1 MMKSIAIIGS
11 TGSIGK
17 TSLKIYLQ
25 NKKNFD
31 LKCLAANS
39 NLKKLLNQ
47 KKKYK
52 PTYSFLINKNI
63 TNKSLIDKDQFINKF
78 QKKKI
83 DFIISG
89 LGGYEAININ
99 FDLLKVCKNLLIAN
113 KETIICGG
121 EIFLKNAKKNK
132 CNVVPID
139 SEHHCI
145 DFFYKNFF
153 KKKEIKEVFII
164 ASGGPFYSKR
174 LTHNES
180 IKKVINHPNWKMGK
194 EISVNSSTFANKVLE
209 IFEAKILFKLSNN
222 QIKIRVEQNS
232 LIHAIIKLN
241 NNFLIPIIHVPN
253 MEIPIKNSLG
263 LENNFN
269 LNLDYMKL
277 NITNPSI
284 FKFPIIKIGFDI
296 LRMNNHAAMIF
307 FTVINERLVNM
318 YLNKQIKYGEI
329 AKILIKTFRNK
340 YFLKKITVK
349 NINDINYV
357 INFAKK
363 FNL

>member
-1 MMKSIAIIGS
+1 M
-11 TGSIGK
+11 
-17 TSLKIYLQ
+17 
-25 NKKNFD
+25 
-31 LKCLAANS
+31 
-39 NLKKLLNQ
+39 
-47 KKKYK
+47 
-52 PTYSFLINKNI
+52 
-63 TNKSLIDKDQFINKF
+63 
-78 QKKKI
+78 
-83 DFIISG
+83 
-89 LGGYEAININ
+89 
-99 FDLLKVCKNLLIAN
+99 
-113 KETIICGG
+113 
-121 EIFLKNAKKNK
+121 
-132 CNVVPID
+132 VPID

-153 KKKEIKEVFII
+153 KKKEIKEIFII
-164 ASGGPFYSKR
+164 ASGGPFYNKR
-174 LTHNES
+174 LTYNES
-180 IKKVINHPNWKMGK
+180 IKKVINHPNWKMGR

-209 IFEAKILFKLSNN
+209 IFEAKILFKLRNN

-241 NNFLIPIIHVPN
+241 NNFLIPIIHAPN

-269 LNLDYMKL
+269 LNLEYMKL
-277 NITNPSI
+277 DITNPSV

-349 NINDINYV
+349 NINDINNV

>member
-1 MMKSIAIIGS
+1 MKSIAIIGS

-17 TSLKIYLQ
+17 TSLKIYLE
-25 NKKNFD
+25 NKKNFN

-47 KKKYK
+47 KKKYN
-52 PTYSFLINKNI
+52 PTYSFLLNKNI
-63 TNKSLIDKDQFINKF
+63 TNKNLINKDQFINKF
-78 QKKKI
+78 KKKKI

-153 KKKEIKEVFII
+153 KKKEIKEIFII
-164 ASGGPFYSKR
+164 ASGGPFYNKR
-174 LTHNES
+174 LTYNES
-180 IKKVINHPNWKMGK
+180 IKKVINHPNWKMGR

-209 IFEAKILFKLSNN
+209 IFEAKILFKLRNN

-241 NNFLIPIIHVPN
+241 NNFLIPIIHAPN

-269 LNLDYMKL
+269 LNLEYMKL
-277 NITNPSI
+277 DITNPSV

>member
-1 MMKSIAIIGS
+1 MKSIAIIGS

-17 TSLKIYLQ
+17 TSLKIYLE

-39 NLKKLLNQ
+39 NLKNLLNQ
-47 KKKYK
+47 KKKYN
-52 PTYSFLINKNI
+52 PTYSFLLNENI
-63 TNKSLIDKDQFINKF
+63 THKSLINKDQFINKF
-78 QKKKI
+78 KKKKI

-89 LGGYEAININ
+89 LGGYESININ
-99 FDLLKVCKNLLIAN
+99 FELLKICKNLLIAN

-132 CNVVPID
+132 CNIVPID

-145 DFFYKNFF
+145 DFFYKNFL
-153 KKKEIKEVFII
+153 KKKEIKEIFII
-164 ASGGPFYSKR
+164 ASGGPFYNKR
-174 LTHNES
+174 LKYNES

-194 EISVNSSTFANKVLE
+194 EISVNSSTFANKILE
-209 IFEAKILFKLSNN
+209 IFEAKILFKLRNN

-241 NNFLIPIIHVPN
+241 NNFLIPIIHAPN

-269 LNLDYMKL
+269 LNLDCMKL
-277 NITNPSI
+277 DITNPSI

>member
-1 MMKSIAIIGS
+1 MKSIAIIGS

-17 TSLKIYLQ
+17 TSLKIYLE

-47 KKKYK
+47 KKKYN
-52 PTYSFLINKNI
+52 PAYSFLLNKKI
-63 TNKSLIDKDQFINKF
+63 TNKSLINKDEFINKF
-78 QKKKI
+78 KKKKI

-99 FDLLKVCKNLLIAN
+99 FELLKVCKNLLIAN

-121 EIFLKNAKKNK
+121 EIFLKNANKNK

-139 SEHHCI
+139 SEHHCV
-145 DFFYKNFF
+145 DFFYKNFS
-153 KKKEIKEVFII
+153 KKKEIKEIFII
-164 ASGGPFYSKR
+164 ASGGPFYNKK
-174 LTHNES
+174 LIHNES

-209 IFEAKILFKLSNN
+209 IFEAKILFKLRNN

-241 NNFLIPIIHVPN
+241 NNFLIPIIHAPN

-269 LNLDYMKL
+269 LNLEYMKL
-277 NITNPSI
+277 DITNPSV

-296 LRMNNHAAMIF
+296 LKMNNHAAMIF

-329 AKILIKTFRNK
+329 AKILIKIFKNK
-340 YFLKKITVK
+340 YFLKKIKVK